1 MSRAWK
7 FGIGAALVMALALVL
22 VWREFRSDAASD
34 QDPVAMAAA
43 GETLYVVHC
52 AQCHGGA
59 LEGQPNWRERKPD
72 GRLPAPPHDHTG
84 HTWHH
89 PDEQLFAIT
98 KHGLGPLA
106 PAGYISDMP
115 AYEKVLS
122 DQQIRAVLAFIK
134 SRWPEEIR
142 ARQAETT
149 RRAGG

>member
-1 MSRAWK
+1 MRRGRWLAV
-7 FGIGAALVMALALVL
+7 AAALALALGAVL
-22 VWREFRSDAASD
+22 IWWGKGGDALWQEEPA
-34 QDPVAMAAA
+34 ALAAA
-43 GETLYVVHC
+43 GESLYVVHC

-59 LEGQPNWRERKPD
+59 LEGQPNWRERKSD
-72 GRLPAPPHDHTG
+72 GRLPAPPHDQTG

-89 PDEQLFAIT
+89 PDEQLFAIV

-106 PAGYISDMP
+106 PAGYVSDMP
-115 AYEKVLS
+115 AYDKVLS
-122 DQQIRAVLAFIK
+122 DRQIHAVLAFIK